1 MLTLILQMFGIIA
14 IAAYLLYRVIKNMD
28 DPAVSEKTRQR
39 YQ

>member
-1 MLTLILQMFGIIA
+1 MLTLILQMFGVIA
-14 IAAYLLYRVIKNMD
+14 IAACLLYRVIKNMD